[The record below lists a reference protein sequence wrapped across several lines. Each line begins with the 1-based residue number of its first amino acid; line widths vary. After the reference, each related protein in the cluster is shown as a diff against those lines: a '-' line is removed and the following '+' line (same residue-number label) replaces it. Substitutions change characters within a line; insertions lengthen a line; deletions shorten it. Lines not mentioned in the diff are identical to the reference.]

1 MSTQTGRTLSH
12 YRLIEKIGQGGM
24 GVVWK
29 AEDTTLRRPV
39 ALKFLTEGHFD
50 EDALRTRFL
59 REARL
64 AAALNHPSICS
75 IHEIAEVEQGDSR
88 ALPSGEQLSVGTPYL
103 AMEFIDGQPLNDV
116 IRKSGALPLEDALR
130 IATQVAEGL
139 AVAHEQGIV
148 HRDLKPGNVMLTPD
162 ERAKILDF
170 GLAKHLWPADPDDAV
185 LTQAETVSGELTRAG
200 MVLGTV
206 AYMSPE
212 QARGQPLDSRS
223 DIFSFGVML
232 YEMVV
237 GQRPFRGETSET
249 TRLKIIEAEPE
260 PLPDSCMG
268 VPPEL
273 ERIIWRCLRKKPAA
287 RFNDTRDLVVA
298 LEDLREESP
307 SGRLRQI
314 PSAASAETIAA
325 ARRPWTRW
333 RGLLPWAFVAVLLAV
348 AVVQGLPPGGPTP
361 ASVTRF
367 AVLLPEGERLTSFYR
382 PGFAVSPDGRM
393 LAFVSGTVEDP
404 LDPYSAPEV
413 SRLYLRRLQR
423 AGRSTGARHG
433 RRSLA
438 GILP

>member
-75 IHEIAEVEQGDSR
+75 IYEIAQVEQGDSR

-103 AMEFIDGQPLNDV
+103 AMEFIDGQPLNEV
-116 IRKSGALPLEDALR
+116 IRKSGAVPVEDALR

-185 LTQAETVSGELTRAG
+185 LTQAETVSEEVTRAG

-223 DIFSFGVML
+223 DIFSFGVMV

-237 GQRPFRGETSET
+237 GHRPFRGETSET
-249 TRLKIIEAEPE
+249 TRFKIIEAEPE
-260 PLPDSCMG
+260 PLPDSCKG
-268 VPPEL
+268 VPPRTGTHHL
-273 ERIIWRCLRKKPAA
+273 ALPA
-287 RFNDTRDLVVA
+287 
-298 LEDLREESP
+298 
-307 SGRLRQI
+307 Q
-314 PSAASAETIAA
+314 ET
-325 ARRPWTRW
+325 RRP
-333 RGLLPWAFVAVLLAV
+333 
-348 AVVQGLPPGGPTP
+348 
-361 ASVTRF
+361 
-367 AVLLPEGERLTSFYR
+367 
-382 PGFAVSPDGRM
+382 
-393 LAFVSGTVEDP
+393 
-404 LDPYSAPEV
+404 
-413 SRLYLRRLQR
+413 LQR
-423 AGRSTGARHG
+423 HAGPRGSSGGSAGGECVGA
-433 RRSLA
+433 LA
-438 GILP
+438 ADAICGW